1 MGFGENGHGALLCT
15 LGFSSK
21 ANGDPFF
28 MHESGDRLN
37 VFSHEYDVEQPKPIV
52 IFGFLEDL
60 PWMHIVDK
68 FERNPE

>member
-21 ANGDPFF
+21 ANGDPYF

-37 VFSHEYDVEQPKPIV
+37 VFSHEYDVEQPNCSV
-52 IFGFLEDL
+52 YEQG
-60 PWMHIVDK
+60 
-68 FERNPE
+68 